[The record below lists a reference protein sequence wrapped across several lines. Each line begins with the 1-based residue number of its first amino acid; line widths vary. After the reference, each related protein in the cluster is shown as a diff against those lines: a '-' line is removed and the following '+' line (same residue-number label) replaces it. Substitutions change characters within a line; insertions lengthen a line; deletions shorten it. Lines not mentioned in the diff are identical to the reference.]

1 MEIEWKTPKPE
12 RQFWPKR
19 QEQTQKRQD
28 TTHYQEHS
36 AKLLHIAILRCEQTS
51 RRPNLPPDWPRG
63 QRPPRVDHI
72 ARFRNF
78 RRVRGPIPARHD
90 AFRTMEPIPPQDHV
104 SPRIH
109 LFRPATLSPA
119 TFSPSLS

>member
-51 RRPNLPPDWPRG
+51 RRPNLRPNCWRG

-78 RRVRGPIPARHD
+78 RRVRGPIPIRRGASRTIGATAPTDHD
-90 AFRTMEPIPPQDHV
+90 F
-104 SPRIH
+104 PRSH
-109 LFRPATLSPA
+109 FCCAANRLPA
-119 TFSPSLS
+119 TFSPSLA